1 MAIKVGDRIKLTYRE
16 YALLPDDGRTHELID
31 GRHYVSP
38 SPSAYHQRISR
49 RIQIQLYQ
57 QLEISGRGEV
67 FNAPFDVQLSQFD
80 VVQPDL
86 AVFLSEHVGR
96 ISPSRALGPPD
107 LAVEILSPSTA
118 AKDRDLKLEL
128 YRQAGV
134 PEYWIVDPEAHQVT
148 VYHLHGGNLDER
160 GVFTDR
166 VAMANPADV
175 VVDLTQV
182 W

>member
-16 YALLPDDGRTHELID
+16 Y
-31 GRHYVSP
+31 
-38 SPSAYHQRISR
+38 
-49 RIQIQLYQ
+49 
-57 QLEISGRGEV
+57 
-67 FNAPFDVQLSQFD
+67 
-80 VVQPDL
+80 
-86 AVFLSEHVGR
+86 
-96 ISPSRALGPPD
+96 PPD

-148 VYHLHGGNLDER
+148 IYHLDGGNLDER

-175 VVDLTQV
+175 AVDLTQV